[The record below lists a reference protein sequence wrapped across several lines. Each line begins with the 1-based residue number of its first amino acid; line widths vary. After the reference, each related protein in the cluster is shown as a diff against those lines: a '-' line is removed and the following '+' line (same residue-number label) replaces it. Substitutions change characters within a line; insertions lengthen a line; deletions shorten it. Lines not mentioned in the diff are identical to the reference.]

1 MKFMNDAK
9 STAHKTPLALIVLF
23 LAVAA
28 LIILSSFLIYTFQK
42 ESITRTKNEELAT
55 IAQLKIAQVEKWT
68 DERLEDA
75 YSIMQDNIFINHVEE
90 FFKDENNA
98 RLREDILTKMR
109 SVDHN
114 SEYFGIALAS
124 ASMQVKLATSA
135 LYMNIGNTA
144 ITSGKEAI
152 RRKTPIISKI
162 HYTDFVGKVHLDMV
176 IPLLK
181 TSRTDTAVIG
191 TLIIRIDPNKFLY
204 PFIQTWPQ
212 KSISAEAILLQ
223 IENDS
228 LVYTNNLK
236 FRPHA
241 ALQLKTKLNE
251 DYRDGMELIRKGY
264 HFMSGKD
271 YRGEEVIAYVGPI
284 LNTQWF
290 LVAKMDQEEAY
301 APIRV
306 RAIYLAFITMLLL
319 LIEAIILWIFWK
331 RVTTRHKQDIE
342 QALSEKK
349 ALQHHFEYLI
359 KFANDV
365 ILLSDLSRRIIESNN
380 KAVEI
385 YGYDHEEFLNLK
397 IDDLWSFGS
406 NTNIPQMMEHIGENE
421 GLLCEAEH
429 RKKDGSSFHVEVSI
443 RLISIERIRYYQII
457 IKDVDERR
465 KAERRIIQLM
475 RIYDLLSSVNQSIMR
490 ATSQDELFKD
500 VCEIAF
506 RKGQF
511 SLVWIDR
518 ISNFSDD
525 IERVVSF
532 GFEKGEILSLFN
544 ISTKELRKTAYIQ
557 SILDNEPVIINDILS
572 SHLYSDNVKSN
583 LRNVFRSR
591 ASFPF
596 KISDEYTGAI
606 VFCSK
611 DKDFFTK
618 DECDLLLAL
627 VHDIEFANEY
637 LMTEELR
644 RRTEQ
649 LLFQTNQRLQLVLN
663 NIPQRVF
670 WKDINSIYLGCNQ
683 AYARDCGL
691 NEPSSIFGISDFDL
705 FDKETAAFFQEDD
718 RAVLALN
725 APKLN
730 YEELQK
736 RHDGSIAWIRMS
748 KMPLFDKDGQK
759 LGILGSYEDITEWKK
774 LREQLIMAKENAEEM
789 SRLKSNFLANMSH
802 ELRTPMIGILGYTEI
817 MQEEI
822 EDLKFQEMA
831 KRTYSSASR
840 LLETLNQILDLSRIE
855 ANRINVSFKECD
867 IIPITNEVVTLF
879 KETAAK
885 KGLQLTLHSQLESL
899 RVSTDSNILTQIMNN
914 LINNAIK
921 FTNQGEVRIVISQVI
936 EDGGHWAKIDVIDT
950 GIGISLENQDIIWEE
965 FRQVSEGRNRGF
977 EGTGLGLTITKKFVE
992 KLHGTITLQSE
1003 TAIGATFSVRIPI
1016 KQGAIPMDKTD
1027 LPSAEATLHI
1037 AIGSDVMEKQA
1048 SVLLVENDGTTIDI
1062 IRIYLKGKYNI
1073 DVVMNAPDAINIAKE
1088 KHFDAILMDINLGV
1102 GLTGM
1107 DAVREIRALDNYKST
1122 PIAALTA
1129 FAMLGDREE
1138 FLTGGC
1144 SHYLS
1149 KPFDKNTL
1157 INLIEGMLKG

>member
-1 MKFMNDAK
+1 MNNPK
-9 STAHKTPLALIVLF
+9 STAYKTPFALVILF
-23 LAVAA
+23 FAVAA
-28 LIILSSFLIYTFQK
+28 LIVLTSFIIYTFQK
-42 ESITRTKNEELAT
+42 ETITKTKNEEMAT
-55 IAQLKIAQVEKWT
+55 IAQLKIGQVEKWT

-75 YSIMQDNIFINHVEE
+75 YSIMQDNLFIQHAEE
-90 FFKDENNA
+90 FLQNENDTK
-98 RLREDILTKMR
+98 LRADILSKMR
-109 SVDHN
+109 SIDHN
-114 SEYFGIALAS
+114 SEYFGIALVS
-124 ASMQVKLATSA
+124 TSLQVRLVTND
-135 LYMNIGNTA
+135 LYKNIG
-144 ITSGKEAI
+144 ITTKNSVKEAI
-152 RRKTPIISKI
+152 SKKTPIISKI
-162 HYTDFVGKVHLDMV
+162 HSSELVGKVHLDIV

-181 TSRTDTAVIG
+181 ISRTDTSVTG
-191 TLIIRIDPNKFLY
+191 TLIIRIDPDKFLF

-212 KSISAEAILLQ
+212 KSASAEAILLQ
-223 IENDS
+223 VENDS
-228 LVYTNNLK
+228 LVYTNNLR
-236 FRPHA
+236 FRPDM
-241 ALQLKTKLNE
+241 ALRLKTKL
-251 DYRDGMELIRKGY
+251 DGSYRTGIQMIRDGYR
-264 HFMSGKD
+264 FMSGKD
-271 YRGEEVIAYVGPI
+271 YRGEDVIAYVGPI
-284 LNTQWF
+284 HNTQWF

-301 APIRV
+301 SPIRT
-306 RAIYLAFITMLLL
+306 RAIFLTFITILLL
-319 LIEAIILWIFWK
+319 LIEATVLWIFWIRISTK
-331 RVTTRHKQDIE
+331 HQQDIE
-342 QALSEKK
+342 QAISEKK

-359 KFANDV
+359 KFANDI

-385 YGYDHEEFLNLK
+385 YGYDHEEFLSLK
-397 IDDLWSFGS
+397 IDDLWTLGS
-406 NTNIPQMMEHIGENE
+406 LTNVPQMMEQIGENE

-429 RKKDGSSFHVEVSI
+429 RKKDGLSFHVEISI
-443 RLISIERIRYYQII
+443 RLIRIENIKYYQII
-457 IKDVDERR
+457 IKDIDERR

-475 RIYDLLSSVNQSIMR
+475 RIYDLLSSVNQSMMR
-490 ATSQDELFKD
+490 ATSQEQLLKD
-500 VCEIAF
+500 VCEVAF

-532 GFEKGEILSLFN
+532 GFEKDEILSLFN
-544 ISTKELRKTAYIQ
+544 ISTERLRKTAYIE
-557 SILDNEPVIINDILS
+557 SILDNEPIIINDVLS
-572 SHLYSDNVKSN
+572 SHLYSDEVKSN

-611 DKDFFTK
+611 EKDFFTK

-637 LMTEELR
+637 LMTQELR

-670 WKDINSIYLGCNQ
+670 WKDTNSIYLGCNQ

-691 NEPSSIFGISDFDL
+691 LDLSSIYGVSDFDL
-705 FDKETAAFFQEDD
+705 FDKEVAIYFREDD
-718 RAVLALN
+718 KIVLTSN

-736 RHDGSIAWIRMS
+736 RHDGSLAWIRMS

-759 LGILGSYEDITEWKK
+759 LGVLGSYEDITEWKK
-774 LREQLIMAKENAEEM
+774 LREQLITAKENAEEM

-817 MQEEI
+817 MREEM
-822 EDLKFQEMA
+822 EEPKFKEMA
-831 KRTYSSASR
+831 EHTYVSASR

-855 ANRINVSFKECD
+855 ANRMNVSFKECD
-867 IIPITNEVVTLF
+867 IIPIISEVVSLF

-885 KGLQLTLHSQLESL
+885 KCLSLSLHSQLENFI
-899 RVSTDSNILTQIMNN
+899 VSTDQNILSQIMNN

-921 FTNQGEVRIVISQVI
+921 FTNQGGVRVDISRVV
-936 EDGGHWAKIDVIDT
+936 EDNSSWAQIDVTDT
-950 GIGISLENQDIIWEE
+950 GIGISPENQDIIWQE

-977 EGTGLGLTITKKFVE
+977 EGTGLGLTITKKFIE
-992 KLHGTITLQSE
+992 KLHGTISLISE
-1003 TAIGATFSVRIPI
+1003 TAVGATFSVRIPI
-1016 KQGAIPMDKTD
+1016 KQGTISMGKPE
-1027 LPSAEATLHI
+1027 LQLAEDTSNI
-1037 AIGSDVMEKQA
+1037 TVESDIMGRQA
-1048 SVLLVENDGTTIDI
+1048 NVLLVENDETTIDI
-1062 IRIYLKGKYNI
+1062 IRIYLRGKFSL
-1073 DVVMNAPDAINIAKE
+1073 DVVMNASDAIKIVQK
-1088 KHFDAILMDINLGV
+1088 KHFGAILMDINLGV

-1107 DAVREIRALDNYKST
+1107 DAVKAIRAIDEYKST

-1129 FAMLGDREE
+1129 FAMLGDKEE
-1138 FLTGGC
+1138 FLSGGC

-1157 INLIEGMLKG
+1157 INLIGSMLKS